1 MNQMKT
7 IKAIDTIYRGYRF
20 RSRLEARWAVFM
32 DAINVRFEYEGEGFA
47 FDGVAYLPD
56 FFLPDMDCFLEIK
69 PTDPSEEEVR
79 KAELLCEHTGKNVYI
94 LVGQPCCPCLGDYPN
109 RWYGNNS
116 QMHSF
121 ACDLSFKDDH
131 DSGAQQDS
139 HYLWCECPKCGKIG
153 IEFDGRAERID
164 CQCGCGCASGLGG
177 CDRRYNFDSP
187 RLVSAYNAARGYRFE
202 HNTYNS
208 R

>member
-94 LVGQPCCPCLGDYPN
+94 LVGQPSCPCHDTPN
-109 RWYGNNS
+109 QWYGNNS
-116 QMHSF
+116 QMHAYRYSEWGVTGESSV
-121 ACDLSFKDDH
+121 DYDH
-131 DSGAQQDS
+131 
-139 HYLWCECPKCGKIG
+139 HHLWCECPKCGKIG

-202 HNTYNS
+202 FNTYNS

>member
-1 MNQMKT
+1 MKT

-69 PTDPSEEEVR
+69 PTKPSEEDTE
-79 KAELLCEHTGKNVYI
+79 KATLLCEHTGKNVYI
-94 LVGQPCCPCLGDYPN
+94 LFGQPSCPDSVAYSN
-109 RWYGNNS
+109 QWYGNNS
-116 QMHSF
+116 QMEYFGCS
-121 ACDLSFKDDH
+121 LSFEQECERGVQWDN
-131 DSGAQQDS
+131 

-153 IEFDGRAERID
+153 IQFDGRADRIR
-164 CQCGCGCASGLGG
+164 CGCAGSSHGDKG
-177 CDRRYNFDSP
+177 YNYDSP
-187 RLVSAYNAARGYRFE
+187 RLVSAYDTARGYRFE
-202 HNTYNS
+202 HNAYNS